1 MPKIRMLTVC
11 TGIGDC
17 LNTAIPNS
25 CTVFYH
31 ERMVCLKKI
40 ACLLACCCVLSLGT
54 LTTFAKESAVRVS
67 EDQITLAQTQTTF
80 EAVIEVEPENTYA
93 GVEIAVACPEGVTV
107 TDSSGSSG
115 SMSAG
120 PVLANGLYW
129 TSFFESDNKLSGSM
143 KITLQFSCPESFE
156 NGDVQ
161 LQTVKVLTKNGVA
174 VNTEELSPSL
184 KVNIT
189 RNASGVTDSDPT
201 DSESTSPEPTTSTP
215 SSEDTMSTEDGSST
229 EEINIPQTS
238 DNSRL
243 TTGIALL
250 LVSGCVVLAMTI
262 AFIKKKKFD

>member
-1 MPKIRMLTVC
+1 MKR
-11 TGIGDC
+11 
-17 LNTAIPNS
+17 
-25 CTVFYH
+25 
-31 ERMVCLKKI
+31 I

-54 LTTFAKESAVRVS
+54 LTAFAKESAVRIS

-80 EAVIEVEPENTYA
+80 EAVIEVEPENIYA

-129 TSFFESDNKLSGSM
+129 TSFFESDNKLSDSM

-156 NGDVQ
+156 SGDIQ

-174 VNTEELSPSL
+174 VDTEEITPSL

-189 RNASGVTDSDPT
+189 RNGSGVTDSDPT
-201 DSESTSPEPTTSTP
+201 DSEETTTSTP
-215 SSEDTMSTEDGSST
+215 SGEDTKPTENDSST
-229 EEINIPQTS
+229 GKSDIPQTGE
-238 DNSRL
+238 NSRL
-243 TTGIALL
+243 FMCITLL
-250 LVSGCVVLAMTI
+250 LVFGCVVLAMTI
-262 AFIKKKKFD
+262 SFIKKEKFD